1 MAEVTKPGRE
11 AVLESL
17 SREGWY
23 LSQIGNHV
31 IYRHGLLLSGLQALP
46 KSYLFQICAYTL
58 IHLSLSLDLCPK
70 AALPAKLQ
78 VLV

>member
-1 MAEVTKPGRE
+1 MAEVTRQGRE

-23 LSQIGNHV
+23 LSEIGNHD
-31 IYRHGLLLSGLQALP
+31 IYRHVLLLSVLQALP
-46 KSYLFQICAYTL
+46 KSRLFQICAYTL
-58 IHLSLSLDLCPK
+58 IHLSLSLHLCPK
-70 AALPAKLQ
+70 AALPAKLS